1 MSYFERM
8 DAFHMDILKEIG
20 NIGAGHA
27 ATALSQLLNKR
38 IEMTIPD
45 ARIISFDEMMDIV
58 GGADNVVA
66 AVFLRIEGDAPG
78 NMFFVLS
85 IEQAE
90 RFIQQMI
97 GDEQFKLEQDCSELS
112 LSALQELGNILAGSY
127 LSSLSD
133 NG

>member
-1 MSYFERM
+1 MSYFEQM

-27 ATALSQLLNKR
+27 ATALSKLLNKR

-66 AVFLRIEGDAPG
+66 AVFAH
-78 NMFFVLS
+78 
-85 IEQAE
+85 
-90 RFIQQMI
+90 
-97 GDEQFKLEQDCSELS
+97 
-112 LSALQELGNILAGSY
+112 
-127 LSSLSD
+127 
-133 NG
+133 